1 MPKSPLQTLTDIAN
15 GENVPLC
22 DIMQLGEAQGK
33 AGELIKLA
41 ALISASSN
49 PATSRAATAIIEK
62 LSERLL
68 VEPLGSING
77 DGKMVA
83 AASSS
88 ANVALE
94 TTTKRI
100 SISAV
105 GADIFISIGGAGVT
119 AATSNNIIFA
129 GTWKDFTCPVNSYV
143 AAKRVGAT
151 NGTAYITEFTNP

>member
-1 MPKSPLQTLTDIAN
+1 MTKSPLQTLTDIAN
-15 GENVPLC
+15 GEDVPLC

-41 ALISASSN
+41 ALIASASN
-49 PATSRAATAIIEK
+49 PTASRAATAIVAK

-77 DGKMVA
+77 DGKTVA
-83 AASSS
+83 AGSAS
-88 ANVALE
+88 ANVALT
-94 TTTKRI
+94 TTTKRV

-143 AAKRVGAT
+143 AAKRVGAAD
-151 NGTAYITEFTNP
+151 GTAYITEFTNP